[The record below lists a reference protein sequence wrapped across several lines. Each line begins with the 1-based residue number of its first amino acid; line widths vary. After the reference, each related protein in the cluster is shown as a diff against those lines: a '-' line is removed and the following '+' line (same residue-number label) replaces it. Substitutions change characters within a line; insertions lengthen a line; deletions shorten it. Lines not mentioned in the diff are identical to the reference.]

1 MPVSNEDYQ
10 REAASKPTRKGAKT
24 GARRPGSL
32 SGGAV
37 QRAKMLNATREL
49 THESGYEG
57 LSASALIAHARV
69 SSKTFYEHF
78 DSAEACFAATFD
90 EAIAETSAIVMPVYQ
105 QPGPW
110 LARVRDALHTLL
122 DALDRDPPLATLL
135 FLEAQK
141 GGPEVQER
149 RARVNEML
157 MMIVGGGRSA
167 SASAPPALTD
177 EVLVGGA
184 LAVIRAR
191 LSRPTH
197 RPLLSLLNELMA
209 VLAHAYLG
217 ADAAAEE
224 LEKTTV
230 KQPAHKPETGDG
242 SVLPV
247 RLTHRTLAVLAAIA
261 EEPGASN
268 REVSDAAGIADQGQV
283 SRLLGRLE
291 SAQLIRND
299 GEPDRWA
306 PNAWRLTTRGEQVR
320 QTMRRDFPSAG
331 S

>member
-1 MPVSNEDYQ
+1 M
-10 REAASKPTRKGAKT
+10 
-24 GARRPGSL
+24 
-32 SGGAV
+32 
-37 QRAKMLNATREL
+37 
-49 THESGYEG
+49 
-57 LSASALIAHARV
+57 
-69 SSKTFYEHF
+69 
-78 DSAEACFAATFD
+78 
-90 EAIAETSAIVMPVYQ
+90 
-105 QPGPW
+105 
-110 LARVRDALHTLL
+110 
-122 DALDRDPPLATLL
+122 
-135 FLEAQK
+135 
-141 GGPEVQER
+141 QER

-217 ADAAAEE
+217 ADAAAESFK
-224 LEKTTV
+224 KTTV
-230 KQPAHKPETGDG
+230 KQPAHKPETVDG

-261 EEPGASN
+261 EEPGALN

-299 GEPDRWA
+299 GEPEVGAERMAADNAKGNRYARRCGGISRRRRENQPWRGLPPGLGRDPRRADRA
-306 PNAWRLTTRGEQVR
+306 GSRPGRRGGVRGFSGTTRTAKIGK
-320 QTMRRDFPSAG
+320 
-331 S
+331 